1 MQNSEY
7 KTEDFINAYKSFN
20 NSKKNEVFNYYTKY
34 NQTDIVTKLPA
45 IFVIVSSVI
54 FVIGGIV
61 AFTITQNNTGTMIE
75 SNTNQSNIA
84 MTKDEKVKSVKL
96 NLSKY
101 NNSNT
106 RVNDFENTPRIE
118 LASFEF

>member
-1 MQNSEY
+1 
-7 KTEDFINAYKSFN
+7 
-20 NSKKNEVFNYYTKY
+20 
-34 NQTDIVTKLPA
+34 
-45 IFVIVSSVI
+45 
-54 FVIGGIV
+54 
-61 AFTITQNNTGTMIE
+61 MIE

-84 MTKDEKVKSVKL
+84 MTKNEKVKSVKL